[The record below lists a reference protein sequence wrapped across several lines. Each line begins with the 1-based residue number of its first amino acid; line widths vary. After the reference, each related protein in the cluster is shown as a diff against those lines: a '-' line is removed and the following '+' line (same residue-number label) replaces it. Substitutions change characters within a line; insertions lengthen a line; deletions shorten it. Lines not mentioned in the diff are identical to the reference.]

1 MNRQH
6 KIYSAVALG
15 ALMGGGIGI
24 GGLALP
30 AQANEAEDGA
40 GTTLLLEEIT
50 VTAQKRSQNL
60 QDVGIAVSAFS
71 GDQLKSLGMVDTAD
85 IAAHTPGLLFTQP
98 GGSQLIG
105 LPAIRGVSQN
115 DFAPHQE
122 TPNALYVDEAYVSFV
137 AGNSQY
143 MFDVERVEVL
153 KGPQGTLFGR
163 NATGGL
169 IHVISRKPGE
179 ELEGYADLTVGSF
192 DQIRLESAIGG
203 ALSETT
209 AFRAAGFYNTH
220 DGYVKNS
227 IGRDNYEDDTIAG
240 RLQLQV
246 QPSEDLEILLI
257 GSGNKTDDI
266 VVGGGQFTGAGKD
279 DDGLGITIS
288 GQPSLFGYLDTDGD
302 NHKGAYDIDGR
313 MNKESYTLT
322 GKLTYDFGLYTLTA
336 ISSYTDFEFD
346 YFEDNDLTP
355 DPISMFSM
363 DQKSEQFSQELRI
376 NGAHEKLKWVAG
388 AYYLSIESDNT
399 SSFDL
404 LAFGADQNNVFALST
419 TSWAL
424 FGQVEY
430 DLSSELTVIGG
441 FRWSEEDKDYT
452 FSSACV
458 DNVPTLVPVGCAGAF
473 PALAGTINDIGTF
486 NGKIDKGDWSGKAE
500 IDWRPHEDLLVY
512 ASVTRGT
519 KAGGFNAPLDGLLTA
534 EQMAF
539 DSEILTSY
547 EMGIKSTFWDG
558 RARFN
563 AAAFYYDYGNYQSFD
578 MRGFTQVIA
587 NSDAE
592 IYGLDA
598 EVVVQPGY
606 GLSLMAG
613 LSLLDATVKDTPL
626 PSGRLTDTEPPQ
638 APSFSA
644 NGLIAKDWDMTT
656 GLIRAQFDFS
666 YVGDYQVGVA
676 NAEVTAIDSYFLG
689 NARISYVDGEDRFE
703 IALFAKNVFNNDI
716 RVYAYDISNLGFG
729 ENVYLPPRWFGG
741 QFIVR
746 F

>member
-1 MNRQH
+1 MNGKYH
-6 KIYSAVALG
+6 LYSGMARGAGMALVI
-15 ALMGGGIGI
+15 A
-24 GGLALP
+24 ALP
-30 AQANEAEDGA
+30 AAAAENAADK
-40 GTTLLLEEIT
+40 TIMLLEEIT

-85 IAAHTPGLLFTQP
+85 IATQTPGLLFTQP

-179 ELEGYADLTVGSF
+179 TFEGYADLTIGSYDQVRVEAAAGGPLSDKVG
-192 DQIRLESAIGG
+192 
-203 ALSETT
+203 
-209 AFRAAGFYNTH
+209 FRAAGFYNKY
-220 DGYVKNS
+220 DGYVRNA
-227 IGRDNYEDDTIAG
+227 IGQDNYEDDTGAG
-240 RLQLQV
+240 RLQLLFE
-246 QPSEDLEILLI
+246 PNEDLEILLI
-257 GSGNKTDDI
+257 GSGSKTGDI
-266 VVGGGQFTGAGKD
+266 VVGGGQFMGAGKD
-279 DDGLGITIS
+279 ADGLGVRIP

-302 NHKGAYDIDGR
+302 NHKGAYDIDGL
-313 MNKESYTLT
+313 MNKESYTFT
-322 GKLTYDFGLYTLTA
+322 GKVTYGFGDIELTSIT
-336 ISSYTDFEFD
+336 SYTDFEFS
-346 YFEDNDLTP
+346 YSEDNDLTP
-355 DPISMFSM
+355 DPISMYGM
-363 DQKSEQFSQELRI
+363 AQESEQFSQEVRLS
-376 NGAHEKLKWVAG
+376 GEGEKLEWVIG
-388 AYYLSIESDNT
+388 AYYLSIDSDNT
-399 SSFDL
+399 SEFNL
-404 LAFGADQNNVFALST
+404 LAFGADQNNSFALST
-419 TSWAL
+419 SSWAL

-430 DLSSELTVIGG
+430 ELSPTLSVTGG

-452 FSSACV
+452 FSSACT
-458 DNVPTLVPVGCAGAF
+458 DGVPTLVPVGCAGAF
-473 PALAGTINDIGTF
+473 PALPGTINDIGTY
-486 NGKIDKGDWSGKAE
+486 NGKIDKGDWSGKAQL
-500 IDWRPHEDLLVY
+500 DWRPNEDMLIY
-512 ASVTRGT
+512 AGITRGT

-534 EQMAF
+534 DQMAF

-547 EMGIKSTFWDG
+547 ETGIKSTFWDG
-558 RARFN
+558 KARFN

-598 EVVVQPGY
+598 ELVIQPGH
-606 GLSLMAG
+606 GVSLMAG
-613 LSLLDATVKDTPL
+613 ISLLDATVKDTPL
-626 PSGRLTDTEPPQ
+626 PSGRTTDTEPPQ

-644 NGLIAKDWDMTT
+644 NGLIAKDWDMGT
-656 GLIRAQFDFS
+656 GLIRTQFDFS

-676 NAEVTAIDSYFLG
+676 NAEITAIDSYFLG
-689 NARISYVDGEDRFE
+689 NARISYVDADDRFE
-703 IALFAKNVFNNDI
+703 VALFAKNVFDSDI
-716 RVYAYDISNLGFG
+716 RVYAYDISNLGFA
-729 ENVYLPPRWFGG
+729 ENVYLPPRWFGA

-746 F
+746 Y